1 MTADRQ
7 AISQF
12 LEDADFS
19 GYQAIPL
26 PHGLSLPGADRRP
39 TADVVFSGGVAGKS
53 VLDVGTHYG
62 YFCSEA
68 IRRGA
73 AKAVGV
79 EADAERYS
87 VARQVAE
94 FHGNTYSVVHAPA
107 ENLPFDEAFD
117 LVLVLNL
124 LHHLVDPVSVLL
136 ALSRLCREQ
145 LVVELCTPNDPAYLR
160 CLFKRSN
167 REHLLDAVACYG
179 ESALLWLLCRRL
191 PLIAVGNRPLH
202 RGYYFSRE
210 AFYNL
215 FVLHHR
221 VFDEVRFVR
230 SPMSAHRVIAFCRVR
245 PAQTAVAAAPGPPA

>member
-12 LEDADFS
+12 LEETEFS
-19 GYQAIPL
+19 GYQAVPL
-26 PHGLSLPGADRRP
+26 PHGLSVPGVDRRP

-94 FHGNTYSVVHAPA
+94 FHGNAYGVVHARA
-107 ENLPFDEAFD
+107 ENMPFDEAFD

-124 LHHLVDPVSVLL
+124 LHHLVDPVSVVLG
-136 ALSRLCREQ
+136 LSRLCRAQ
-145 LVVELCTPNDPAYLR
+145 LVVEFCTPDDPAYLR
-160 CLFKRSN
+160 CLFDRAN
-167 REHLLDAVACYG
+167 RERLLDAVAYYA
-179 ESALLWLLCRRL
+179 ESALLRLLCRRL
-191 PLIAVGNRPLH
+191 PLMAVGNRPRH
-202 RGYYFSRE
+202 RSYYFSKT

-215 FVLHHR
+215 FVLHHG

-230 SPMSAHRVIAFCRVR
+230 SPVSAHRVIAFCSVR
-245 PAQTAVAAAPGPPA
+245 PADSAGAAGPPA